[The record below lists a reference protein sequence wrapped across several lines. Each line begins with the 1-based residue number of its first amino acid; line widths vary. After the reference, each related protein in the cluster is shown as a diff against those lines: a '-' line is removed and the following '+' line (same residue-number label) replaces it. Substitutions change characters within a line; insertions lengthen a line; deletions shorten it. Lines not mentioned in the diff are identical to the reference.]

1 MACDSGLI
9 EQGSKV
15 IAVSGTGAGADTAV
29 VATAAPSTK
38 LTNLHIHEIICKPF

>member
-15 IAVSGTGAGADTAV
+15 IALSGTGAGADTAV
-29 VATAAPSTK
+29 AATAAPSTK